1 MIQVRNGVFETN
13 SSSSHS
19 IVILKNKKFNKNFD
33 DNEIKSDFWLD
44 SDGNASVFER
54 SNDFGRFPFHVISSF
69 KEKVLYCIAYYCGSY
84 NSRDDSKDKYREIIE
99 IVRKHVDQFQDFRW
113 PLVSYWGEDES
124 ISKEEIDYG
133 SVDHQ
138 SIETLRRFI
147 YSEDISLEEFLLN
160 KKYLIIIDGDEY
172 NEFMGLIDSGLVSK
186 TVFDKVYSSS
196 DYVERR
202 LNRGKEVI

>member
-69 KEKVLYCIAYYCGSY
+69 REKVLYCIAYYCGSY
-84 NSRDDSKDKYREIIE
+84 NSREDSRDKYNEIIE
-99 IVRKHVDQFQDFRW
+99 IVRKFNDFRW
-113 PLVSYWGEDES
+113 PKADYWGEDES
-124 ISKEEIDYG
+124 VQKEDNLDYG

-147 YSEDISLEEFLLN
+147 YNEGISLEEFLLN

-172 NEFMGLIDSGLVSK
+172 NEFLELVDSGLVSK

-202 LNRGKEVI
+202 LNREKSQA